1 MHSEHCCLFAERE
14 QMYFREISRN
24 KAESEICRLF
34 AATLQLVRVHGSI
47 AYSVLFLSVQ
57 ANDGNVLIEAEEQN
71 GEQVVDSMKL
81 TLLSSEI
88 SHKVSEFTAP
98 SQKGSS

>member
-1 MHSEHCCLFAERE
+1 
-14 QMYFREISRN
+14 MYFREISRN

-34 AATLQLVRVHGSI
+34 AATLQLVRVRVHGSI

-71 GEQVVDSMKL
+71 GEQVVNSMKL